1 MTVGLAIVF
10 ALILPNSKNKILGVS
25 KLEIQWIQW
34 NFNQDSGQSE
44 ETHEMTAMQGLQ
56 AAVRDPKTWLFI
68 GILYCVSKSRYF
80 SNRKDFSQGSLTNVF
95 L

>member
-1 MTVGLAIVF
+1 MTVGLAIFF
-10 ALILPNSKNKILGVS
+10 AFILPNSKNKILGVS
-25 KLEIQWIQW
+25 KIELQWIQW

-44 ETHEMTAMQGLQ
+44 ETNEMTAMQGLQ

-68 GILYCVSKSRYF
+68 GILYCVSKYPCF
-80 SNRKDFSQGSLTNVF
+80 SAEKCSLMN